1 MVAKLFPTILCL
13 AVFVLPL
20 CGCGGAGDMTPEGPE
35 LGDLERYMNE
45 HPELMDDNS
54 DDEDQEGEFEMGDG
68 EEAAPETPAP
78 ETPAPA
84 DTESPE

>member
-1 MVAKLFPTILCL
+1 MVAKLFPTILLVGCL

-20 CGCGGAGDMTPEGPE
+20 CGCGEADDMTPEGPE
-35 LGDLERYMNE
+35 LGELERYMNE
-45 HPELMDDNS
+45 HPELMEENS

-78 ETPAPA
+78 A